1 MQNSDNS
8 DECYSD
14 DQQESPR
21 FLYNFKDINLQN
33 KTLLAEIR
41 IICKNLIYVIGL
53 APSIAKEENIL
64 VSMVKSKNQLLFRV
78 ILLIHLHMLLILLI
92 EMSRK
97 HLQLFQ
103 QTLYLKFM
111 ACERFPLHDR
121 YVKAS
126 FGTTKY
132 CTNFL
137 KGQQCKIK
145 DCVYL
150 HQHPKDKESTQ
161 VIKKEEMNNSKWLFS
176 YSQKIAQENFQKF
189 YTKINYKNALQK
201 SIFLNTQNIL
211 DRMIEDNI
219 VDRIPEQPQ
228 PQLQQQ
234 IQEETQPI
242 EISIQQQKPID
253 IEKRLEA
260 IIQKMD
266 GDSNSRFKFTNGN
279 CPQDYEAIQQ
289 LKLSLQK

>member
-8 DECYSD
+8 DEYYSD

-21 FLYNFKDINLQN
+21 FLYSFKEISLQN

-53 APSIAKEENIL
+53 APTIAKEENIL
-64 VSMVKSKNQLLFRV
+64 DNMAKSKNQLQFRA
-78 ILLIHLHMLLILLI
+78 IHLIHLHMLPILHI
-92 EMSRK
+92 EMNRK
-97 HLQLFQ
+97 HQWQFQ
-103 QTLYLKFM
+103 YTLYLKFM
-111 ACERFPLHDR
+111 ACERFPLYDR

-176 YSQKIAQENFQKF
+176 YSQKIAQENFKKF

-201 SIFLNTQNIL
+201 SVFLNTQNIL

-219 VDRIPEQPQ
+219 VDPIPEQPQ
-228 PQLQQQ
+228 PLQQQ
-234 IQEETQPI
+234 QTIEETQLI
-242 EISIQQQKPID
+242 EIPVQQKPID

-289 LKLSLQK
+289 LKQSLLK